1 MGTGSDVP
9 PAAVDPAAP
18 PGVRRGPGDVESA
31 EAEPSEHGVTGPLLA
46 QLGSEIRS
54 RRRGADLTVQQLAD
68 LAGVSR
74 RMLTQIEQGQAN
86 PSLVTMDKLARAL
99 GVDFG
104 TLAGASPRGQRGIE
118 VRERGTEVW
127 RTANGSSAVLGM
139 TSARVGGPE
148 LWHWTLAPGD
158 DYSSLPDPTGSEEL
172 LLVTSGTL
180 TFTSGGERH
189 VLSRGMPARIAND
202 RGYEYRNDSGA
213 PVTFVRVFSLPPSPR

>member
-1 MGTGSDVP
+1 MEWDVT
-9 PAAVDPAAP
+9 
-18 PGVRRGPGDVESA
+18 A
-31 EAEPSEHGVTGPLLA
+31 ESEHGVTGPLLE
-46 QLGSEIRS
+46 QMGSEIRS

-104 TLAGASPRGQRGIE
+104 TLAGASPQGQRGIE

-127 RTANGSSAVLGM
+127 RTANGSSAILSM
-139 TSARVGGPE
+139 TSHRVGGPE

-158 DYSSLPDPTGSEEL
+158 DYSSLPDQPGSEEL

-189 VLSRGMPARIAND
+189 TLSNGMTARIAND
-202 RGYEYRNDSGA
+202 RGYEYRNETDA
-213 PVTFVRVFSLPPSPR
+213 PVTFVRVFTLPPPPR